1 MMSVL
6 NASFSF
12 SSQIWWGG
20 SFVFAYMLCALFLIS
35 AQVHV
40 VSPHALCGV
49 FYVC

>member
-1 MMSVL
+1 MLLSL
-6 NASFSF
+6 PHLKFGG
-12 SSQIWWGG
+12 GG